1 MREKRSKKG
10 KRRRGEHNR
19 AHIHTY
25 TTSIQSIHTRTYIME
40 DTKLKV
46 RQDSIIDYESASDD
60 DDVTLRGEEDT
71 KEGKEEDAAK
81 RYVKRNTTEGT
92 RRSHISLK

>member
-1 MREKRSKKG
+1 MREKKVKKG
-10 KRRRGEHNR
+10 KRRQGEHIR

-60 DDVTLRGEEDT
+60 DVRGEEDT
-71 KEGKEEDAAK
+71 KESKEEDAAK

-92 RRSHISLK
+92 RQNLIFLSK

>member
-1 MREKRSKKG
+1 
-10 KRRRGEHNR
+10 
-19 AHIHTY
+19 
-25 TTSIQSIHTRTYIME
+25 ME

-60 DDVTLRGEEDT
+60 DVRGEEDT

-92 RRSHISLK
+92 TKSHFSLKTTDR